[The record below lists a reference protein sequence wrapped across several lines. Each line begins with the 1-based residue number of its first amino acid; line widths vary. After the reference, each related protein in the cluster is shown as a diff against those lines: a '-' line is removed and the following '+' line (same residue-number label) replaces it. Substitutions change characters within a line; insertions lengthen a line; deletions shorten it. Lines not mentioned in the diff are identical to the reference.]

1 MLVSENTGR
10 KTNEPHGSRMQRANG
25 IATLNH
31 LFFHHLDNYHFDR
44 LLSFQRGGELMVWSS
59 DQFARAVYALRGW
72 LLDSGLAAGD
82 RVAIFSENRPE
93 WHIADFALLLSR
105 LVVVPVYNTLAPSQ
119 IAYLLRHGG
128 CRAAIIAGAQQA
140 EVLESLLPE
149 LPDLETLVGM
159 EETAGC
165 RTSLPRIIAEAPAF
179 DEAAVARIRSEALAV
194 EPTDLATIVY
204 TSGTT
209 GTPKG
214 VMLSHGNIVSD
225 LSGSLSR
232 VPSNTAHQALSVL
245 PLPHVLERTL
255 SYGYFHEGVRIAY
268 GDPHDLKEL
277 LPIHRPD
284 IIGVVPRIL
293 EKVKEAVETEIAKL
307 LPHRRFIGR
316 KLLGGAVANTRQQL
330 LGEPAPRSAGL
341 QARLAAKLVFPKVHR
356 QLCGL
361 KYLISGGAWLN
372 PDVEL
377 FFRAAGFDV
386 LQGYGMTETSPVI
399 TLNEYHHEKIG
410 SVGPALPAVDVRISE
425 DGEILTR
432 GPHVMLG
439 YYKDEAATRHAFTED
454 GWLHTGD
461 LGSVDANGYLTITGR
476 RKEILV
482 LSNGKNI
489 ACAALEHALQR
500 SRYIQQVLIVGE
512 GRRFVSALIVA
523 HVENVTHAV
532 SHHGHAFRSH
542 DELLLSPH
550 VVALFRQELTT
561 LQTEFSSFERVKR
574 FSFLKEDALLDP
586 ELVTPTLKVRR
597 SVLERK
603 YADWIRQMYQQ
614 EDPLVIP
621 LLEQATPAATY
632 IT

>member
-1 MLVSENTGR
+1 
-10 KTNEPHGSRMQRANG
+10 MQRANS

-31 LFFHHLDNYHFDR
+31 LFFHHLDHYRFDR
-44 LLSFQRGGELMVWSS
+44 LLSYQNHGELMVWSTE
-59 DQFARAVYALRGW
+59 QFARAVYSLRHF
-72 LLDSGLAAGD
+72 LLNSGLVPGD

-119 IAYLLRHGG
+119 IAYLLRHSG
-128 CRAAIIAGAQQA
+128 CSAAIIAGAHQDQ
-140 EVLESLLPE
+140 VLEPLRPE
-149 LPDLETLVGM
+149 LPDLKTIIAM
-159 EETAGC
+159 EETAGVAA
-165 RTSLPRIIAEAPAF
+165 SLPRIISESPAF
-179 DEAAVARIRSEALAV
+179 DEATIDHIRGAALAAQ
-194 EPTDLATIVY
+194 PQDLATIVY

-225 LSGSLSR
+225 LLGSLSR

-255 SYGYFHEGVRIAY
+255 SYGYFHEGVKIAY

-277 LPIHRPD
+277 LPVHKPD
-284 IIGVVPRIL
+284 IVGVVPRIL

-307 LPHRRFIGR
+307 LPHRRWIGN
-316 KLLGGAVANTRQQL
+316 KLLAAALAQTRQTL
-330 LGEPAPRSAGL
+330 LGEPAPRSA
-341 QARLAAKLVFPKVHR
+341 RLLAPLAGKLVFPKVHR
-356 QLCGL
+356 QLRGL
-361 KYLISGGAWLN
+361 KYFISGGAWLN

-377 FFRAAGFDV
+377 FFRAAGFEV

-399 TLNEYHHEKIG
+399 TLNEFHREKVG
-410 SVGPALPAVDVRISE
+410 SVGPALPEVDLRISQ

-439 YYKDEAATRHAFTED
+439 YYKDEANTRHAFTED
-454 GWLHTGD
+454 GWLQTGD
-461 LGSVDANGYLTITGR
+461 LGSIDAQGYLTITGR

-489 ACAALEHALQR
+489 ACAALEHALLH
-500 SRYIQQVLIVGE
+500 SPYIQQALIVGE
-512 GRRFVSALIVA
+512 GRRFVSAMIVA
-523 HVENVTHAV
+523 HIENVTQAIH
-532 SHHGHAFRSH
+532 HHGHAFRSH
-542 DELLLSPH
+542 EDLLLSPP
-550 VVALFRQELTT
+550 VVALFRHELAT

-574 FSFLKEDALLDP
+574 FCFLKEDALLDP

-621 LLEQATPAATY
+621 LLEQATPAVTY
-632 IT
+632 TT

>member
-1 MLVSENTGR
+1 
-10 KTNEPHGSRMQRANG
+10 MQSNDSV
-25 IATLNH
+25 ATLNH
-31 LFFHHLDNYHFDR
+31 LFFHHLDRYRFDR
-44 LLSFQRGGELMVWSS
+44 LLTYQNRGELMVWSTERFS
-59 DQFARAVYALRGW
+59 RSVFALRQF
-72 LLDSGLAAGD
+72 LLGSGLAPGD
-82 RVAIFSENRPE
+82 RVALFSENRPE

-105 LVVVPVYNTLAPSQ
+105 LVVVPVYNTLSPSQ
-119 IAYLLRHGG
+119 IAYLLRHSE
-128 CRAAIIAGAQQA
+128 CRAAIIAGATQW
-140 EVLESLLPE
+140 EVLRPLLPE
-149 LPDLETLVGM
+149 LAGLDTIISM
-159 EETAGC
+159 EEIPGISA
-165 RTSLPRIIAEAPAF
+165 SLPRIAADAPAF
-179 DEAAVARIRSEALAV
+179 DVPAVSRIRAESLAA
-194 EPTDLATIVY
+194 EPHDLATIVY

-225 LSGSLSR
+225 LRGSLAR

-284 IIGVVPRIL
+284 IMGVVPRIL
-293 EKVKEAVETEIAKL
+293 EKVQEAVEAQIAL
-307 LPHRRFIGR
+307 LAAHRRAIAGTLI
-316 KLLGGAVANTRQQL
+316 KAAVARTRA
-330 LGEPAPRSAGL
+330 EPAGQTLSL
-341 QARLAAKLVFPKVHR
+341 SDRLLAPLAKVLVFPKVHR

-361 KYLISGGAWLN
+361 KYFISGGAWLN

-399 TLNEYHHEKIG
+399 ALNEYHREKVG
-410 SVGPALPAVDVRISE
+410 SVGPALPGVEVRIGA

-439 YYKDEAATRHAFTED
+439 YYKDEAATRQIFDQD

-461 LGSVDANGYLTITGR
+461 LGSIDADGYVTITGR

-482 LSNGKNI
+482 LSNGKNV
-489 ACAALEHALQR
+489 AYAPLEHALQR
-500 SRYIQQVLIVGE
+500 SVYIQQALIVGD
-512 GRRFVSALIVA
+512 GRKFVGALIVA
-523 HVENVTHAV
+523 HPENLAHVATQ
-532 SHHGHAFRSH
+532 HGLTFGSY
-542 DELLLSPH
+542 DELLLAPPI
-550 VVALFRQELTT
+550 VALFRQELES
-561 LQTEFSSFERVKR
+561 LQAEFSSFERVKR
-574 FSFLKEDALLDP
+574 FCFLKEEALLDA
-586 ELVTPTLKVRR
+586 ELVTPTQKVRR

-603 YADWIRQMYQQ
+603 YADWIGRMYQQ

-621 LLEQATPAATY
+621 PPEKVLPAGSYQA
-632 IT
+632 